1 MDYKIISVDSPVDGS
16 ATNHVIIDFGD
27 GAFKSFPAVEGNPEF
42 DAFIAANP
50 DALKKAPKPPA
61 PAEKTPSDPAA

>member
-1 MDYKIISVDSPVDGS
+1 MSFEILDVDTIDGEKER
-16 ATNHVIIDFGD
+16 HVVVETGD
-27 GAFKSFPAVEGNPEF
+27 NSFVSFPAVEGNPAF

-50 DALKKAPKPPA
+50 DALKNAPKPVK